1 MSKLCMVFML
11 CLTLLMPMTVSA
23 AVIDPNTGIAPCWDY
38 MEQMEVELT
47 FSGTSGKAEGSVNR
61 IFGVTTQLSGTLT
74 VYKKVGTSWVY
85 VSSTTSSSTRT
96 LSVHLP
102 FSATK
107 NVEYKAVF
115 SVTAYGNDGSE
126 SDSVSTTKTCPSN

>member
-1 MSKLCMVFML
+1 MSKLFMVFML
-11 CLTLLMPMTVSA
+11 CLALLMPMTVSA
-23 AVIDPNTGIAPCWDY
+23 AVIDPDTGIAPCWEY
-38 MEQMEVELT
+38 MEQMDVELT

-85 VSSTTSSSTRT
+85 VNSISNSSTRM
-96 LSVHLP
+96 LSMELS

-115 SVTAYGNDGSE
+115 SVTAYGNGGSE
-126 SDSVSTTKTCPSN
+126 SDSVSTTKICPSN